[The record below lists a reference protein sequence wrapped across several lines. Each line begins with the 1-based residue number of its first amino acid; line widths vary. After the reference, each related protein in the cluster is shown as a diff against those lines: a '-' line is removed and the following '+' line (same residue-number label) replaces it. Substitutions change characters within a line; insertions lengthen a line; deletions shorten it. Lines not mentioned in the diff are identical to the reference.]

1 MSKCKVGVYALVC
14 MNLPL
19 DVDDSALL
27 TMLEE
32 GTVSLE
38 G

>member
-1 MSKCKVGVYALVC
+1 
-14 MNLPL
+14 LPL

-27 TMLEE
+27 TMLED
-32 GTVSLE
+32 GSVTMDN